1 MIDIVYNKFYDFTRN
16 EITIG
21 GIQTYISDLI
31 CVFMEMNYEVCVIQ
45 MGNEERSI
53 EINGYTINQ
62 YCVKARY
69 KCEAL
74 AKRIKSEID
83 EKNDLVIFATDSIAP
98 LSVRFEKS
106 IAIQHGISW
115 DKPSQ
120 TPGSIAKGLLSR
132 MKATY
137 RIAKSLKLIHSVIC
151 VDYNFQNWYRTQVDR
166 VESNLV
172 VIPNYSRV
180 SLGKPKPSDVVN
192 IIFARRLFWYRG
204 TRVFVSA
211 IKPVLDSRTNVQ
223 ITIAGSGDDEQ
234 WMREQLSGYSNVK
247 FITYRSEESL
257 DIHQDKHI
265 AVVPTVGSEGTSL
278 SLLEAMSAGCA
289 AIASDVGGMTNIIID
304 GYNGKLVPAGSVTAL
319 RLAIEHLIDDSEKRE
334 LLSSRGK
341 ETVEAAFSYERW
353 AEQWKT
359 VVHNIMMN

>member
-1 MIDIVYNKFYDFTRN
+1 MIYIVYNKFYDFARN

-31 CVFMEMNYEVCVIQ
+31 SIFMEMNYKVCVIQ
-45 MGNEERSI
+45 VGNEERNI
-53 EINGYTINQ
+53 EINGYTIRQ
-62 YCVKARY
+62 YFIKARY
-69 KCEAL
+69 RNEAL

-83 EKNDLVIFATDSIAP
+83 EKKDLVVFATDSIAP
-98 LSVRFEKS
+98 FGVRFEKS

-120 TPGSIAKGLLSR
+120 TPRGILKGLLSR

-137 RIAKSLKLIHSVIC
+137 RIAKSLQLIHSVIC
-151 VDYNFQNWYRTQVDR
+151 VDYNFQNWYRTQVDK

-172 VIPNYSRV
+172 VIPNYSRI
-180 SLGKPKPSDVVN
+180 SLENTKPSNVIN

-211 IKPVLDSRTNVQ
+211 IKPVLDSRSNVQ
-223 ITIAGSGDDEQ
+223 LTIAGSGDDEE
-234 WMREQLSGYSNVK
+234 WMREQLSEYENVK
-247 FITYRSEESL
+247 FITYKSEESL
-257 DIHQDKHI
+257 DIHKDKHI

-289 AIASDVGGMTNIIID
+289 VIASDVGGMTNIVID
-304 GYNGKLVPAGSVTAL
+304 GYNGKLVSAGNVDAL
-319 RLAIEHLIDDSEKRE
+319 RLAIEQLIDNPEERE
-334 LLSSRGK
+334 FLSKHGR
-341 ETVEAAFSYERW
+341 ETVRAAFSYEHW